1 MQYVPP
7 RASAPDNRR
16 LLHPARETS
25 AQRPR
30 PAIATSPPFELI
42 AGLGPTID
50 RRDQP
55 PGTNGRGRGTAPQQ
69 GRSPPPRPPLTHT
82 GVSSITQM
90 RAFLA
95 RRPTSPSSYSTA
107 TTLPLCGRIDYSQ
120 PAKISTVKAPI
131 TAKEPVGDDQGMC
144 ADQKIGHDTVA
155 RTSTCSVP
163 APGLRRFNRRLFR
176 HRREG
181 SGQLVH
187 RVPKTSSIAKHCCSL
202 CPDHL

>member
-1 MQYVPP
+1 MCFCSIHLHTAADVTLRCAETSLTYWLLSFAPSVEPAP
-7 RASAPDNRR
+7 SRHPKTRAS
-16 LLHPARETS
+16 T
-25 AQRPR
+25 R
-30 PAIATSPPFELI
+30 PA
-42 AGLGPTID
+42 
-50 RRDQP
+50 
-55 PGTNGRGRGTAPQQ
+55 APQQ

-82 GVSSITQM
+82 GTSSITQM